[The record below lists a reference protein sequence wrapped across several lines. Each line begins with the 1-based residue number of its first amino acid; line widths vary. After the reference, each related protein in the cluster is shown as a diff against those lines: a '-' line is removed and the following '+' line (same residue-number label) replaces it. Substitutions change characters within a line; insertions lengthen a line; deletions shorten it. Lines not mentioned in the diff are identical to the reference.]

1 MKTESKR
8 VDDSFLRKV
17 IWTLVG
23 LVITQ
28 WVSVGIAFGMYA
40 QQIADNTMFRLK
52 VGGVEKIAHSVS
64 KELEKNYMTRPAVEQ
79 IIKDARADMLTDQ
92 RRLIDPINKRLEDM
106 NQDIKYLVRR
116 EIAKG
121 DKK

>member
-1 MKTESKR
+1 METESKR
-8 VDDSFLRKV
+8 VDDLFLRKI

-40 QQIADNTMFRLK
+40 NQITENTSFRLS
-52 VGGVEKIAHSVS
+52 VGGVEKIAAYVS
-64 KELEKNYMTRPAVEQ
+64 KELENNYMTRPAVEQ
-79 IIKDARADMLTDQ
+79 IIKDARAEMLTDQ
-92 RRLIDPINKRLEDM
+92 RRLIEPINKQLEDM
-106 NQDIKYLVRR
+106 NQDIKFLVRR
-116 EIAKG
+116 EITKG